1 MNLKTKFGP
10 PPMQAGLH
18 KGHIEMQ
25 IPMENSDLN
34 DKT

>member
-1 MNLKTKFGP
+1 MNLKIGP

-25 IPMENSDLN
+25 IPM
-34 DKT
+34 DKCWSQW